1 MNVVDD
7 ENSNVMKNFNSNG
20 NCIYDYTYNKN
31 DNLSYLYDENY
42 KKKENFMDFMD
53 YMDYSKMMNL
63 QLFLMD
69 EEERLK
75 RKNKQHNNNNNNG
88 LNNFIR
94 SDLFDYEDDN

>member
-1 MNVVDD
+1 
-7 ENSNVMKNFNSNG
+7 
-20 NCIYDYTYNKN
+20 
-31 DNLSYLYDENY
+31 
-42 KKKENFMDFMD
+42 MD

-75 RKNKQHNNNNNNG
+75 RKNKQHNNNNNNNNNG

-94 SDLFDYEDDN
+94 SDLFDYEDDD

>member
-7 ENSNVMKNFNSNG
+7 ENSNVMKIFNLNG
-20 NCIYDYTYNKN
+20 DCIYDYTYNKN

-42 KKKENFMDFMD
+42 KKKENFMD

-75 RKNKQHNNNNNNG
+75 RKNKQHNNNNNNNNG

-94 SDLFDYEDDN
+94 SDLFDYEDDD